1 MPPGP
6 ALQFDNDQ
14 EPVIYRG
21 WWVAAGGFVMAFYAW
36 GVGFYGHGFYMVVL
50 GRSTGWPAATLSSM
64 VAGFWLANVVSS
76 LAIGRLTDRFG
87 ARPAVVY
94 GALAMAAG
102 CFSLAAF
109 EAGFFRA
116 EWQLFAVFALMG
128 SAYPGLAAMAVS
140 ASLVPWFKRRLGLA
154 LGIALTGASA
164 GGAAM
169 PPLMDW
175 LSARYGFAFAMTGIG
190 AALVLSLLPVALLLV
205 RPPKEGEATREMG
218 ASATPA
224 EAHRKPPTARFL
236 GDFRF
241 WLVASA
247 CSLSLGA
254 QVGFLMHQIPLLQGS
269 LGLSGA
275 AYAVS
280 VAALSAAA
288 GRFVLGAL
296 SGRFSL
302 PVLAAGCYLIQAF
315 GLLLLLAGGPSL
327 LLFAA
332 SAIAGFV
339 IGCIVMLPPLL
350 LVDGFGTQGY
360 GTAYGLTAAGM
371 FVMASLATAATGWL
385 FDATGAYSWPLVALA
400 GLHALASLLVLW
412 HGRRQRTGE
421 AHR

>member
-6 ALQFDNDQ
+6 DLQLDNGQD
-14 EPVIYRG
+14 PAIYRG
-21 WWVAAGGFVMAFYAW
+21 WWVAAGGFAMAFYAW

-50 GRSTGWPAATLSSM
+50 GRSTGWPVATLSGM

-109 EAGFFRA
+109 EAGFFGAR
-116 EWQLFAVFALMG
+116 WQLFAIFALMG

-164 GGAAM
+164 GGAVM
-169 PPLMDW
+169 PPLMTW
-175 LSARYGFAFAMTGIG
+175 LSARYGFASAMTGVG
-190 AALVLSLLPVALLLV
+190 AALVLSILPIALFLV
-205 RPPKEGEATREMG
+205 RPPKGGEAAREIG
-218 ASATPA
+218 APAAA
-224 EAHRKPPTARFL
+224 EAHRRPAPARFL
-236 GDFRF
+236 RDVRF
-241 WLVASA
+241 WLVAAA

-254 QVGFLMHQIPLLQGS
+254 QVGFLMHQIPLLQGA

-275 AYAVS
+275 AFAVS

-296 SGRFSL
+296 SGRFPL

-315 GLLLLLAGGPSL
+315 GLLLLLAGEVPAL
-327 LLFAA
+327 LYAA
-332 SAIAGFV
+332 SAVAGFV

-350 LVDGFGTQGY
+350 LVDGFGAQGY
-360 GTAYGLTAAGM
+360 GTAYGMTAAGM

-385 FDATGAYSWPLVALA
+385 FDATGAYAWGLIALA

-412 HGRRQRTGE
+412 HGRRRRTGE
-421 AHR
+421 AAQ

>member
-1 MPPGP
+1 
-6 ALQFDNDQ
+6 
-14 EPVIYRG
+14 
-21 WWVAAGGFVMAFYAW
+21 MAFYAW

-50 GRSTGWPAATLSSM
+50 GRSTGWPVAALSSV
-64 VAGFWLANVVSS
+64 VAAFWLANVVSS

-94 GALAMAAG
+94 GTLAMAAG

-109 EAGFFRA
+109 EAGVFDAR
-116 EWQLFAVFALMG
+116 WHLFAIFALMG

-164 GGAAM
+164 GGAVM

-175 LSARYGFAFAMTGIG
+175 LSARYGFGPAMTGIG
-190 AALVLSLLPVALLLV
+190 AALVLSILPVALWLV
-205 RPPKEGEATREMG
+205 RPPEEGEATREMG
-218 ASATPA
+218 EPDTAARTY
-224 EAHRKPPTARFL
+224 RKPPPVRFL
-236 GDFRF
+236 ADFRF

-254 QVGFLMHQIPLLQGS
+254 QVGFLMHQIPLLQGA

-288 GRFVLGAL
+288 GRFALGAL
-296 SGRFSL
+296 SERFSL

-315 GLLLLLAGGPSL
+315 GLLLLLAGEPPV

-350 LVDGFGTQGY
+350 LVDGFGAGGY

-371 FVMASLATAATGWL
+371 FVVASLATAATGWL
-385 FDATGAYSWPLVALA
+385 FDATGAFSWPLIALA
-400 GLHALASLLVLW
+400 GLHVLASLLVLW
-412 HGRRQRTGE
+412 HGRWRRTGE
-421 AHR
+421 AAQ